1 MDPWIK
7 CFGGPLDGEI
17 VENTGTRHYCD
28 LPLKEPITFDPG
40 GIVPPDISYQKVRY
54 VFRSGRYIYDG

>member
-1 MDPWIK
+1 MNDVTK
-7 CFGGPLDGEI
+7 CLGGPLDGEI
-17 VENTGTRHYCD
+17 VENTGPCHYCA

-54 VFRSGRYIYDG
+54 VLCFGRYIYDG